1 MSQNLELISDAAKTE
16 FLARLAKTLTI
27 CARDTY
33 EIGTENV
40 IDSRTLRAYNELQ
53 HAVNGAIVSHL
64 SGSAGYSLDSVVEM
78 VRLFGV
84 NHGKVREM
92 NWALRFALQPSSDRR
107 EPS

>member
-1 MSQNLELISDAAKTE
+1 MSLNLELLSDTAKTA

-53 HAVNGAIVSHL
+53 HGVSGAVVSHL
-64 SGSAGYSLDSVVEM
+64 SGLEGYSLECVIEM

-84 NHGKVREM
+84 NHGRVREM
-92 NWALRFALQPSSDRR
+92 NWALQFALQPLSDRSQ
-107 EPS
+107 EG